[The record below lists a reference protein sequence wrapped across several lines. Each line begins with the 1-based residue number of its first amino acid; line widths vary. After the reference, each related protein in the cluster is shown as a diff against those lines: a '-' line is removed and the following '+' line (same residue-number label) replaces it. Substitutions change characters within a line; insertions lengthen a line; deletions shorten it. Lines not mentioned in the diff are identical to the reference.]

1 MIARKL
7 EKFILNEDAHVS
19 VILKDLDKSELIY
32 TYNESIQVP
41 SASTIKIV
49 IMIEAINQTMK
60 GKFSFHDLIDI
71 RNEDRVEYSIV
82 TELEI
87 NRFTFKD
94 LITLM
99 ITVSDNTATNILID
113 LLGIENINRLA
124 RDLNLKD
131 TLLQRRMMDFQEAK
145 LGKENY
151 TSPYDMAKTL
161 ELIYNKEILNGN
173 MCRLM
178 IDILKKQKDKGML
191 SRYLPSGIEIAHK
204 TGELENLN
212 HDIGIIFLEE
222 RDYILGVFVTEAKSN
237 LRAKK
242 TIGHVSKMVYEDFK
256 NQGVKKR

>member
-178 IDILKKQKDKGML
+178 IDILKKQKDRGML
-191 SRYLPSGIEIAHK
+191 PRYLPSGIEIAHK

-242 TIGHVSKMVYEDFK
+242 IIGHVSKMVYEDFK
-256 NQGVKKR
+256 NQGVKRR